1 MSKRTSYLLGILL
14 TIIIGTLLYCY
25 LCDSCYCCPDD
36 TAKDTETN
44 DMAMPEVKAATM
56 NPFMIKDAEGDLSL
70 NINDN
75 INFNGSSFNILKPI
89 SANVDG
95 AILELKDYLINNPL
109 KTLSITGHYTSEETN
124 NSAFPNLGLARANA
138 VKNFFVSKGIP
149 SSVID
154 TFGKLDDSLVPD
166 ENSIFYGP
174 LSFGIQTGE
183 EDDTSNADNL
193 ALLGEKIRENP
204 LVLYF
209 DTGEAAISLT
219 AEQRQKVADISRYL
233 DKVNGASCLVVGH
246 TDNTGDAANNVV
258 LGQNRAD
265 FAKNYLMNNGIM
277 GDKITATSKGQ
288 TEPIADNATEEGR
301 AKNRRT
307 VVTIN

>member
-1 MSKRTSYLLGILL
+1 MSKKTSYLLGILL
-14 TIIIGTLLYCY
+14 TIVIGTLLYCY
-25 LCDSCYCCPDD
+25 LCDGCYCNPGDK
-36 TAKDTETN
+36 TTDTETN
-44 DMAMPEVKAATM
+44 EVEMPEVKAATM
-56 NPFMIKDAEGDLSL
+56 NPFMIKDADGDLSL

-75 INFNGSSFNILKPI
+75 FNFNGSSFKFLEPV

-95 AILELKDYLINNPL
+95 AILQLKDYLANNPL
-109 KTLSITGHYTSEETN
+109 KALSITGHYTSDETN
-124 NSAFPNLGLARANA
+124 HSAFPNLGLARANA
-138 VKNFFVSKGIP
+138 VKNYFVSKGIP

-166 ENSIFYGP
+166 ENSVFYGP
-174 LSFGIQTGE
+174 LSYGILTNTEG
-183 EDDTSNADNL
+183 DTSGADDL
-193 ALLGEKIRENP
+193 KLLGEKIKASP

-209 DTGEAAISLT
+209 HTGEASINLT
-219 AEQRQKVADISRYL
+219 PEQRQKVADISRYL
-233 DKVNGASCLVVGH
+233 DKVDGASSLVVGH

-258 LGQNRAD
+258 LGQERAD
-265 FAKNYLMNNGIM
+265 FAKTYLMNNGIS
-277 GDKITATSKGQ
+277 GDKINATSKGQ